1 MPFSANTN
9 QSFFP
14 SLLCLSINRAI
25 YLSLTPELN
34 RQVAKYWPPGSK
46 LHPLFSQDFSK
57 VFQSLFFPQKKLVPP
72 RRTDETEE
80 NNTTR
85 RRNDQLST
93 FSLCHS
99 SFFLPPAYL
108 PINSANFS
116 ARTNEVGRPASNLL
130 RSGIGSCSSSSPGV
144 SCSFHDRPILIA
156 PETLL
161 VTILLLLPLLLWL
174 EGDKRDT
181 TSDLYSPLVG

>member
-85 RRNDQLST
+85 R
-93 FSLCHS
+93 
-99 SFFLPPAYL
+99 P
-108 PINSANFS
+108 ANFQRS
-116 ARTNEVGRPASNLL
+116 LFATRHFFSRPLISQLIRPTSPLGRMKLAVRRLIF
-130 RSGIGSCSSSSPGV
+130 SGAESEAV
-144 SCSFHDRPILIA
+144 H
-156 PETLL
+156 
-161 VTILLLLPLLLWL
+161 LLPRVYLVPF
-174 EGDKRDT
+174 T
-181 TSDLYSPLVG
+181 TDLS